1 MIDLKEAA
9 HSLQSATNKIKKKEY
24 KKMNRNLFAEFVALC
39 CIVSLI
45 IWALASVYDFA
56 IN

>member
-1 MIDLKEAA
+1 
-9 HSLQSATNKIKKKEY
+9 
-24 KKMNRNLFAEFVALC
+24 MNRNIFAEFVALC
-39 CIVSLI
+39 CIISLI